1 MNVGRRLYFDRVTGE
16 LIVDVGERS
25 GDVLPHDV
33 NRDFALLP
41 ELKGKLLDDVVYTDL
56 EFGDRKEEFTQ
67 MHKITLDVTTL
78 SLQIQ
83 PRIRISIDKATL
95 VADGVDEVTVNVDLP
110 FDEILTQEVSFYV
123 NNNGPFVV
131 LPVNGIAT
139 LRVTTTIPGVYLIE
153 ANTVDHGR
161 NAIEVVAVDA

>member
-1 MNVGRRLYFDRVTGE
+1 MNVGRRLYFDKVTGE
-16 LIVDVGERS
+16 LIVDTGERS

-95 VADGVDEVTVNVDLP
+95 VADGADEVTVNVDLP

-123 NNNGPFVV
+123 NGNGPFIVP
-131 LPVNGIAT
+131 PVSGIAT
-139 LRVTTTIPGVYLIE
+139 LQVTATIPGVYLIE

-161 NAIEVVAVDA
+161 NAIEVVAVYA